1 MKLSYNNFSPFV
13 RIFIRYLIFFFK
25 KKNRERERDSEKE
38 FKHCNLK
45 FVRDSLLASADV
57 MAVKRRH
64 GQELETCAICAIG
77 TARAFCFLI

>member
-1 MKLSYNNFSPFV
+1 
-13 RIFIRYLIFFFK
+13 
-25 KKNRERERDSEKE
+25 
-38 FKHCNLK
+38 
-45 FVRDSLLASADV
+45 VRDSLLASADV